1 MAMSAPAKF
10 QLIETG
16 GDAPLAKALALYE
29 VDLAL
34 IEFITREPVE
44 GVAAVT
50 GTESVQAVEGVAEV
64 RGLGMRKLEDLAN
77 VAEPDVPG
85 DVSQALKAIRDSL
98 PKTTGNILQFSR
110 LRTCYLDVRKQLAS
124 VEEAV
129 TKVVEP
135 EQEDSEKPL
144 DKPTQVAMKARWK
157 ATYSSNLWFEG
168 QATPSDGL
176 VGRVYREFI
185 NHTMTLIT
193 ITRVR
198 TVLMD
203 KKPQARRQ
211 VPLGNTA
218 DGMEISVNM
227 AAEQGNVTMG
237 SVFEYY
243 IGLTVLM
250 NAWAFAGSYLVDSRD
265 STQTTYDGNGQVPA
279 RVVYFDMGRG
289 MQYASFALRRTL
301 EYAAP
306 GSELAWLESKD
317 LITRGLVVTLTRE
330 GHPAGE
336 ALAAALKETALEWK
350 SGAVSGEPDAAAHL
364 QTNTRPAAAGRKSK
378 ARSRSPAASSATT
391 WRANELVN
399 RAGSRKLCAKFQRN
413 QCSEPC
419 PQKNLHEC
427 WLKLKGSSKHC
438 GSSGRR
444 HSAVDCTNRN
454 TVAGH

>member
-1 MAMSAPAKF
+1 MAMAAPAKF

-16 GDAPLAKALALYE
+16 GDAPLAKALKLYE
-29 VDLAL
+29 VDAAL
-34 IEFITREPVE
+34 IDFITREPVDE
-44 GVAAVT
+44 VVGVT
-50 GTESVQAVEGVAEV
+50 GSSTVEAVEAVAEV
-64 RGLGMRKLEDLAN
+64 KGLGMRKLEDLAN

-98 PKTTGNILQFSR
+98 AKTSGNILQFSR
-110 LRTCYLDVRKQLAS
+110 LRSCYLDVRKQLAS

-129 TKVVEP
+129 TKVVDT

-157 ATYSSNLWFEG
+157 QTYSPNLCFEG

-185 NHTMTLIT
+185 NGTMTLIT

-218 DGMEISVNM
+218 DGMEVSVSV
-227 AAEQGNVTMG
+227 AAEHGNVTMG

-243 IGLTVLM
+243 IGLTVL
-250 NAWAFAGSYLVDSRD
+250 NAWAFAGSYMVDSRD
-265 STQTTYDGNGQVPA
+265 THNMSYDGSSQIPV

-306 GSELAWLESKD
+306 GTELAWLESKD
-317 LITRGLVVTLTRE
+317 LITRSLVVTLTRE

-336 ALAAALKETALEWK
+336 ALATALKETALEWK
-350 SGAVSGEPDAAAHL
+350 IGAISGEPDAAAHL
-364 QTNTRPAAAGRKSK
+364 QTNSKPRTEDQGTQSITGWRFNGRLAGERTKAGR
-378 ARSRSPAASSATT
+378 
-391 WRANELVN
+391 
-399 RAGSRKLCAKFQRN
+399 
-413 QCSEPC
+413 
-419 PQKNLHEC
+419 
-427 WLKLKGSSKHC
+427 
-438 GSSGRR
+438 
-444 HSAVDCTNRN
+444 
-454 TVAGH
+454 